1 MKRSMCGLIVLAAV
15 AGLVSCGGDPTG
27 DQIEQGQQ
35 VIADPSSMFL
45 STGGSEFVTVQVL
58 DELGNQLPVNFE
70 AQNVGPGITVERDT
84 TYLQTTIGT
93 NLETAQRFIVTG
105 TAPTA
110 TQFELSSNGVSTTI
124 PVKVTPTSTTATVSN
139 PAPAANEGLVVTLPT
154 AGYKFGNGAGANI
167 AGAAGFTSA
176 VAPDSSSITVLLPP
190 GSTGTL
196 TVDSV
201 GVDFAPGV
209 LFSLPTDQ
217 TVTVGAVTPLAG
229 TGSTGSAPALTIPA
243 PGETSFFYDG
253 GTYDAAMPITFAGVG
268 TFNFPARVYKITVAD
283 TTALTTALN
292 WPGAEDLGLY
302 FYAADGHTAFGTAAD
317 DGGDGAHPESGD
329 NTFPPGTYYM
339 AVINFADTD
348 PAWISLSVT
357 NITE

>member
-15 AGLVSCGGDPTG
+15 AGLGSCGGDPTG

-35 VIADPSSMFL
+35 VVADPSSMFL
-45 STGGSEFVTVQVL
+45 SAGGSEFVVVQVL

-70 AQNVGPGITVERDT
+70 PLNVGPGITVERDT

-110 TQFELSSNGVSTTI
+110 TQFELASNGVSTTI

-139 PAPAANEGLVVTLPT
+139 PAPAANEGLVITLP
-154 AGYKFGNGAGANI
+154 AGYKFGTGAGANI
-167 AGAAGFTSA
+167 NGSAGIVTA

-190 GSTGTL
+190 GATGPL

-229 TGSTGSAPALTIPA
+229 TGSPASAPALTIPA
-243 PGETSFFYDG
+243 EGSTAVFFDG
-253 GTYDAAMPITFAGVG
+253 GTYDYGAPILGGQFGA
-268 TFNFPARVYKITVAD
+268 FPSRLYKITVAD
-283 TTALTTALN
+283 STTLTTTVD
-292 WPGAEDLGLY
+292 WPSPEDMGIY
-302 FYAADGHTAFGTAAD
+302 FFESNGTTETGTPGDA
-317 DGGDGAHPESGD
+317 GGGGAHPEATT
-329 NTFPPGTYYM
+329 NTFAPGTYLM
-339 AVINFADTD
+339 AVVNFGDTN
-348 PAWISLSVT
+348 PPYIAISVT
-357 NITE
+357 TEIPEQ

>member
-15 AGLVSCGGDPTG
+15 AGLGSCGGDPTG

-45 STGGSEFVTVQVL
+45 STGGSEFVVVQVL

-70 AQNVGPGITVERDT
+70 ALNVGPGITVERDT

-110 TQFELSSNGVSTTI
+110 TQFDLASNGVSTTI
-124 PVKVTPTSTTATVSN
+124 PVKVTPTSTTVTVSN
-139 PAPAANEGLVVTLPT
+139 PTPAANEGLVVTLP
-154 AGYKFGNGAGANI
+154 AGYKFGTGAGANI
-167 AGAAGFTSA
+167 AATAGIVTA
-176 VAPDSSSITVLLPP
+176 VAADSSSITVFLPP
-190 GSTGTL
+190 GATGTL

-201 GVDFAPGV
+201 ESTSSPGC

-229 TGSTGSAPALTIPA
+229 TGDPQCASSDHSCWGARPSAMITGLTNQFGP
-243 PGETSFFYDG
+243 
-253 GTYDAAMPITFAGVG
+253 
-268 TFNFPARVYKITVAD
+268 FPARLYKITVAD
-283 TTALTTALN
+283 TTRSTTVD
-292 WPGAEDLGLY
+292 WPSPEDLGIY
-302 FYAADGHTAFGTAAD
+302 FFASRTGPLTFGAA
-317 DGGDGAHPESGD
+317 GDAGAWRATPRPCDEY
-329 NTFPPGTYYM
+329 FPPGH
-339 AVINFADTD
+339 
-348 PAWISLSVT
+348 LSDGCR
-357 NITE
+357 ELQQPRYDHRSH